1 MLHRCDKTPPG
12 RSCPRVVSAA
22 AGVAFGVLLLL
33 GSVHATRA
41 TVGGPVW
48 LVPLGYDRVQ
58 QRVYWRYD
66 TNAESEELATRVYF
80 FDLRDPAPRIRVMEG
95 RPAATLVALVDHL
108 TPVLSRRPRVIATE
122 RVRVGEDWISRYR
135 IGIALPADA
144 LAGVEVMAFDSL
156 AVAIPHDFE
165 IPGRRDHLFVVAF
178 IGDPSEETYE
188 TQVPVLWPLR
198 ATHPVI
204 DWNLPRP

>member
-1 MLHRCDKTPPG
+1 M
-12 RSCPRVVSAA
+12 
-22 AGVAFGVLLLL
+22 AFGVLLLL

-66 TNAESEELATRVYF
+66 TNA
-80 FDLRDPAPRIRVMEG
+80 VMEG
-95 RPAATLVALVDHL
+95 RPAAKLVALVDHL